1 MDIIS
6 VPNLKTIH
14 LKCSRDYVNT
24 YIYYGYISRQ
34 EILEKDAN
42 INDFFNLCHVNSVPL
57 VVPDFDVQNFCIIS
71 FIKGIPTIDINESSE
86 ESETYELWSTLIT
99 LPHIQKQIYK
109 LNRSCVYLCD
119 YYEGEI
125 RLIKK
130 ILHGGGGPVK
140 TLIKTLLD
148 IDNNQITDIWCLHQ
162 CGGLVK
168 LNSSAGLDLMKQVI
182 YHTNGL
188 THTHQFLDCI
198 FDESYLV
205 NMRPSITNLVDM
217 FNQVQHLDTMEEYVA
232 LYSHYAMNDSD
243 YYNNQINTFKEK
255 LTRFF
260 VMVTSDNLTDVKSAL
275 VEFTSDFKS
284 QISVELAMVYHW
296 LRVRPQIRLQIYRKF
311 PNHPYIQLI
320 KNIHWYFA
328 CQNDKETLD
337 ANFVYKYL
345 TARPILTGLN
355 VPLCLL
361 FDALKTR
368 HQLFSTFRE
377 LKDDKHIPLKVFFD
391 KIFIMEHLS
400 QLI

>member
-1 MDIIS
+1 MNIIS

-14 LKCSRDYVNT
+14 LKCSRDYVNA
-24 YIYYGYISRQ
+24 YIYYGYISKQ

-42 INDFFNLCHVNSVPL
+42 INDFFNLCHVNSMPL
-57 VVPDFDVQNFCIIS
+57 VVPSFDVQNLCIIS
-71 FIKGIPTIDINESSE
+71 FIKGIPTIDINENSE
-86 ESETYELWSTLIT
+86 KSEIYELWSTLIT

-125 RLIKK
+125 RLIQK
-130 ILHGGGGPVK
+130 ISSDGPAK
-140 TLIKTLLD
+140 TFIKTLLN
-148 IDNNQITDIWCLHQ
+148 IDNNQMTDVWCLHQ
-162 CGGLVK
+162 RGGLVK

-182 YHTNGL
+182 YHTKGL
-188 THTHQFLDCI
+188 MHTHQFLDCI
-198 FDESYLV
+198 FGESYLV
-205 NMRPSITNLVDM
+205 NMRSSITNLVNIFDR
-217 FNQVQHLDTMEEYVA
+217 VQHLDTLEEYIA

-260 VMVTSDNLTDVKSAL
+260 AMITSGNMADVKSAL
-275 VEFTSDFKS
+275 VEFTSEFKS

-337 ANFVYKYL
+337 TNFVYKYL
-345 TARPILTGLN
+345 TARPILTGDS
-355 VPLCLL
+355 CLL

-377 LKDDKHIPLKVFFD
+377 LEDDKHIPLKVFFD